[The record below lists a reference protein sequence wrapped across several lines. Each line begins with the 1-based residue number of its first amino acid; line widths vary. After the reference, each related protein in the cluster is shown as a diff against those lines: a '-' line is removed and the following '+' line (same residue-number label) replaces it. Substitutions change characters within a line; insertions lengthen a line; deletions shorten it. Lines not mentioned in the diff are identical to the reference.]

1 MIGHTLRRAIGAGRA
16 FNGPRAM
23 WQGRATQIQQTEIS
37 LQMRQFRSSAWMRG
51 SNILSPAMIKAM
63 IEASEK
69 LKAKGLIPQ
78 DTNVALDMASMGK
91 ISGNPEGMLIIKEL
105 VDTLKK
111 EGMRFDLVS
120 LLKLMSEMKKMER
133 DGIKDISE
141 LYNRGKGEEGLNHYV
156 ESRQTDGGVKDQ
168 ESSKVSKVMEFFKG
182 FRNLVDSTPAKD
194 QTHEDIA
201 PAEAEEMRKRRAR
214 LARHFKDKY
223 EIEPFDNFLGNI
235 GELDTY
241 NDFVNEKSGEDA
253 LMDYIFA
260 LCDKMDEK
268 ASKVAEHNIPQNH
281 YILADHQ
288 KKPIPG
294 SSHKADGVFYYSR
307 PRRCD
312 ISTVH
317 MFIEAKVV
325 PTPGSLPIEIMGQII
340 DYVNAVWTDQPTRT
354 FVPILYL
361 HGQLLTLF
369 VFTRGPWY
377 RVELGTIC
385 YTSVSPKYRDKLYV
399 RETLLC
405 LWFIITL
412 PPERFGHFC
421 DVDTGLQSI
430 RFDRTNSNDKLAHAS
445 PATPKDS
452 SAVSLRLRIPRTV
465 NPRSRLAYLFDTS
478 FKSKR
483 SVLKL
488 SWTPVRR
495 LPKGAIYEIL
505 HMSGIDG
512 VPKVYDSGLL
522 VDNLYG
528 YRLEYIIL
536 EHCGHSIASHVKDIQ
551 NGSVP
556 GSDIHK
562 QIGQLISQ
570 VSRCLVQ
577 ARFYGV
583 LHCDISDG
591 NIAVSNGQAKV
602 IDWGYAKVIEASP
615 VEARG
620 VSLSVVDRVAQQ
632 WGFEKES
639 VLKNEAASDHMIGTV
654 LFMSIPVLFGMKK
667 RSLSDDIES
676 LFYVII
682 RAFATSEECCGF
694 KHYDNSNLA
703 LARVGILGCP
713 DNYLGVFNAGDDIG
727 DLKQTLDAMHRY
739 LFYSGGRYIGH
750 DLVSN
755 ENYERLPDLAMAARF
770 MDEKTSPNANK
781 VAHPP

>member
-182 FRNLVDSTPAKD
+182 FRNGSHDSLVDSTPAKD

-340 DYVNAVWTDQPTRT
+340 DYVNA
-354 FVPILYL
+354 
-361 HGQLLTLF
+361 
-369 VFTRGPWY
+369 
-377 RVELGTIC
+377 
-385 YTSVSPKYRDKLYV
+385 
-399 RETLLC
+399 TLLC

-445 PATPKDS
+445 PATPKDP

-522 VDNLYG
+522 VDNLY
-528 YRLEYIIL
+528 
-536 EHCGHSIASHVKDIQ
+536 
-551 NGSVP
+551 
-556 GSDIHK
+556 DIHK

-713 DNYLGVFNAGDDIG
+713 DNYLGVFNVGDDIG

-770 MDEKTSPNANK
+770 MDEKTVHELQLLSPCDFSKLGTGSKRKRKENISGPEEALNSRK
-781 VAHPP
+781 PLSDIKLADIATSRQMQTRSRTRRRN